1 MIPAAIDTG
10 VLTTDVP
17 TRWGTFAAGLAVAIL
32 KDDGA
37 ELVVLMIYV
46 GDKQLNARVPRE
58 YVARGKAV
66 DIVRVHKCWSCGS
79 DALAGR
85 PRTRCVLCH
94 HRFTRTKDLASFAQE
109 YRKLTSHGLSNAEAA
124 RFLSMS
130 ESQFEQRLF
139 AARQGGYLAPRKRE
153 EVAS

>member
-17 TRWGTFAAGLAVAIL
+17 TRWGTFAAGNTVAVL
-32 KDDGA
+32 KEDGA

-66 DIVRVHKCWSCGS
+66 DTVRVQKCWSCGS

-94 HRFTRTKDLASFAQE
+94 HRFTRTSNLTCFAQE
-109 YRKLTSHGLSNAEAA
+109 YRKLMRAGLDNAEAA
-124 RFLSMS
+124 QFLSMS
-130 ESQFEQRLF
+130 ESEFEKRLF
-139 AARQGGYLAPRKRE
+139 GARHGGYLAPVKRD